1 MMKIKMNLEIY
12 RITHLEIQRIKQ
24 SKIKRL
30 NSKII

>member
-1 MMKIKMNLEIY
+1 MMKIKMNLGIY
-12 RITHLEIQRIKQ
+12 RIAHLEIQRIKQ